1 LKLIKAIGS
10 INDNKICAFSACPKN
25 SGTPFPAVLR
35 ELYVPDINKA
45 QQIGQIWL
53 WAKGP

>member
-1 LKLIKAIGS
+1 LIKAIGS